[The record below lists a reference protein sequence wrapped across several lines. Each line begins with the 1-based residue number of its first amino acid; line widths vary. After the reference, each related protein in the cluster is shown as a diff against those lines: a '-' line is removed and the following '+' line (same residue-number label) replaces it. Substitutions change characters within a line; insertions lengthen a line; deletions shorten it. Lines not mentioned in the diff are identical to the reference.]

1 MNKVIRGIAKIV
13 VSYVAVIL
21 VIMLMPI
28 FLITNDVSFLDGMMD
43 FIFKNKV

>member
-1 MNKVIRGIAKIV
+1 MKQFVGGFAKLI
-13 VSYVAVIL
+13 VSYLAVIL

-43 FIFKNKV
+43 FIFKNKA